1 MKYYQV
7 LPKFGGMQVIKTG
20 RKGQYIDRELIANEL
35 YTPGEFKKLL
45 NGATLRS
52 AVDGEQIFQA
62 VTMPKTKTYWMFGAR
77 FAMEGFTHA

>member
-7 LPKFGGMQVIKTG
+7 LPKFDGLQVLKFSD
-20 RKGQYIDRELIANEL
+20 RHGQYIDRELIANEL

-52 AVDGEQIFQA
+52 AAPGEQIFQA
-62 VTMPKTKTYWMFGAR
+62 VTMKKTNTYWSFGAR
-77 FAMEGFTHA
+77 FAMEA